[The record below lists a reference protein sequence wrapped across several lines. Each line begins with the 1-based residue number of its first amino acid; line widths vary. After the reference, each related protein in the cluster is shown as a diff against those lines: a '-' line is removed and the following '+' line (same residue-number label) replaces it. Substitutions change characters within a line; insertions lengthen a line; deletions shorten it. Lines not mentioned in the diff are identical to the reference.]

1 MIRKGARVIHLSMS
15 ATGRKLLRD
24 LEVRFIDCAENDAIV
39 HQSLQG
45 LPM

>member
-1 MIRKGARVIHLSMS
+1 MS
-15 ATGRKLLRD
+15 ATRRKLLRD
-24 LEVRFIDCAENDAIV
+24 LEVRFIDCAENDAVV

>member
-1 MIRKGARVIHLSMS
+1 MDTEGRSGLHLNMS
-15 ATGRKLLRD
+15 VTRWKLLRD

-45 LPM
+45 LPI